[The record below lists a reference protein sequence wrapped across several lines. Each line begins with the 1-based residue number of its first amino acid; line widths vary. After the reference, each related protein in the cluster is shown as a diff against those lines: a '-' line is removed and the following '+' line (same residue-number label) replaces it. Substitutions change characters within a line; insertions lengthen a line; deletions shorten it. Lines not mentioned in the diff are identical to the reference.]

1 MPTAQ
6 IKGEFPN
13 CRNHRVLPIPAD
25 GLYWGA
31 VGIKSCLYVTHITLH
46 KGKILD
52 SPLVAVI
59 TGFYP
64 SLLTGMQ
71 LVCPCHTQHQDYGR

>member
-6 IKGEFPN
+6 MKGESPN

-46 KGKILD
+46 KGKIFMPTAQMRGESLI
-52 SPLVAVI
+52 AVI

-64 SLLTGMQ
+64 SLLTDYTGEQ
-71 LVCPCHTQHQDYGR
+71 LA